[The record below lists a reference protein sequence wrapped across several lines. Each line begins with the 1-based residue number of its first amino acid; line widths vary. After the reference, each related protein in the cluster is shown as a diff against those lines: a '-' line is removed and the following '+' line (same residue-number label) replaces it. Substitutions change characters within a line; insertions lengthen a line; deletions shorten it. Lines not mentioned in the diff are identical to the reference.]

1 MMRVLADA
9 PGGLE
14 LHLGVSVRGAGAR
27 TRDSRRQLTR
37 QLYHSCRQAA
47 HVDLLWMPAHA
58 PARAAYVL
66 ACRRWRCRCR
76 PCLRLPHACVPGVVV
91 LCAVWCV
98 LCAVCCARADVHADH
113 HVPGRRRAAGQ
124 VDAALPQPA
133 GVCVCVCAR
142 ARAWGMMHPTPH
154 SNATHLH
161 TTRPPHT
168 HTRPV
173 RSLAPMHR
181 RSWATARLCAAWRPQ
196 PPMTHRRR
204 CACVLCV
211 CVCVCLCLC
220 CACARACVCEARAR
234 WGASCMQQDGGRA
247 RARCHGSAHG
257 VTRAGMCD
265 RLRGQAPPWHVRAAG
280 CCRGAA
286 RAASCCCNL
295 LQAHPMRAHPARTHM
310 PPLHATCRTRFTRH
324 TCHTHSSRSR
334 PAGVHPALADAHQ
347 HKVVAG
353 RHGQDR
359 HARCRDGAPH
369 PEGQGPRAARVH
381 RAGGCVCAP
390 RVVSLGSRACSCTAC

>member
-133 GVCVCVCAR
+133 GVCVWVCAR
-142 ARAWGMMHPTPH
+142 ARAPSAASQRACRRVPVTHHTPFGVCTHLRVIVVVCVVVVPGLCVACRRAGRARGGVQTAPPGGELASPVRPAPLCPLYPPPTPD
-154 SNATHLH
+154 T
-161 TTRPPHT
+161 HT
-168 HTRPV
+168 HTQHHHHDHHTCGQLRGHGPV
-173 RSLAPMHR
+173 RGHHKWRRAVERAPPVGGHERLVEQCEGHVVAREHLAGQ
-181 RSWATARLCAAWRPQ
+181 RPQ
-196 PPMTHRRR
+196 R
-204 CACVLCV
+204 
-211 CVCVCLCLC
+211 
-220 CACARACVCEARAR
+220 
-234 WGASCMQQDGGRA
+234 
-247 RARCHGSAHG
+247 
-257 VTRAGMCD
+257 RAGHGLGDHLCWWFFYVGA
-265 RLRGQAPPWHVRAAG
+265 RPCECVR
-280 CCRGAA
+280 
-286 RAASCCCNL
+286 
-295 LQAHPMRAHPARTHM
+295 
-310 PPLHATCRTRFTRH
+310 
-324 TCHTHSSRSR
+324 
-334 PAGVHPALADAHQ
+334 V
-347 HKVVAG
+347 
-353 RHGQDR
+353 
-359 HARCRDGAPH
+359 
-369 PEGQGPRAARVH
+369 
-381 RAGGCVCAP
+381 
-390 RVVSLGSRACSCTAC
+390 